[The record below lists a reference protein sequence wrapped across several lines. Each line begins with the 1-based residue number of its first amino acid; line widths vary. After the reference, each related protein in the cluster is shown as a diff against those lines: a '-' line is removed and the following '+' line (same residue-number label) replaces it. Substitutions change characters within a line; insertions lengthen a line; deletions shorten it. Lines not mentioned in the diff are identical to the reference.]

1 MVSRRGWY
9 LGILAVKSDFGL
21 RSGVD
26 LGYQFL
32 NLFPLWRWERVV
44 VCGCLLSRFG
54 GLVSC
59 FRYLLAECDGVETR
73 LVLGYTGSEVGFWV
87 AEWSRSR
94 LSISKSVSSVA
105 VGACGRVWVRPPT
118 FSGSVGLQ
126 RFSGDELVVVLAAV

>member
-1 MVSRRGWY
+1 MKLSRNGGISTSVSDLQVSLGGVVVSRRGWY

-59 FRYLLAECDGVETR
+59 FRLVRSFLA
-73 LVLGYTGSEVGFWV
+73 
-87 AEWSRSR
+87 
-94 LSISKSVSSVA
+94 
-105 VGACGRVWVRPPT
+105 
-118 FSGSVGLQ
+118 
-126 RFSGDELVVVLAAV
+126 